1 MKTSHAFAAAAAIT
15 IFSGFWPANA
25 RPDSGQPTDS
35 GVIPV
40 TIVESEGRYTLFR
53 GGEPYLIKGAGI
65 PGWDVSRFA
74 AHGGNS
80 FRNWRDNRSPDGLKI
95 LDEAARHGLTV
106 AMCIPVGRER
116 HGFDYDD
123 EEAVA
128 RQFEMA
134 RNEVLRY
141 KDHPAL
147 LVWIIGNEP
156 DLSHT
161 NPKVFDAIN
170 DISEMIHELDGNHPT
185 TTALTFSFN
194 PEMISLV
201 KDRMPD
207 LDIISVQK
215 YADVINVPRYIE
227 EAGIDRP
234 YFVTEWG
241 PKGHWEVPKTS
252 WGAPLEATS
261 SEKAAHYLSNYQRA
275 IAAHPDRII
284 GSYAF
289 LWGQKQERT
298 PTWYGMFLE
307 DGSETETVDVMHY
320 VWNGEWPDNRSPRID
335 AMTLGSNSSD
345 QDVTLNA
352 GSSYL
357 AEVIAQDPD
366 GDPLSYRWEVMRES
380 GAQQE
385 GGDSEEIPEVLRGLI
400 EGAGGSVNVMAP
412 AEAGAYR
419 LFVYVHDGQGH
430 AGHANIP
437 FLVNETDSTSSG
449 I

>member
-1 MKTSHAFAAAAAIT
+1 MKAFIRKIVITAAV
-15 IFSGFWPANA
+15 FLLSGPGQAVA
-25 RPDSGQPTDS
+25 EQALQQEVESGA
-35 GVIPV
+35 IPV
-40 TIVESEGRYTLFR
+40 TVVNREGRYALHR
-53 GGEPYLIKGAGI
+53 DGQPYEIRGAGI
-65 PGWDVSRFA
+65 SGGDIASFA

-80 FRNWRDNRSPDGLKI
+80 FRNWRDNRLPDGLKV
-95 LDEAARHGLTV
+95 LDEAAAHGLTV

-147 LVWIIGNEP
+147 LAWIIGNEP
-156 DLSHT
+156 DLSYT

-170 DISEMIHELDGNHPT
+170 DISKMIHELDGNHPT

-194 PEMISLV
+194 PEMIGLV
-201 KDRMPD
+201 KDRLHD

-215 YADVINVPRYIE
+215 YADVVNVPRYIN

-234 YFVTEWG
+234 FFVTEWG
-241 PKGHWEVPKTS
+241 PKGHWEVSKTS
-252 WGAPLEATS
+252 WGAPIEPNS
-261 SEKAAHYLSNYQRA
+261 SEKAAHYLSNYQQT
-275 IAAHPDRII
+275 IAPHSDRII

-298 PTWYGMFLE
+298 PTWYGMFLK
-307 DGSETETVDVMHY
+307 DGSETETIDVMHY
-320 VWNGEWPDNRSPRID
+320 AWNGEWPANRSPRID
-335 AMTLGSNSSD
+335 AMALDSKRSD
-345 QDVTLNA
+345 QDVILAA
-352 GSSYL
+352 GASYPANVM
-357 AEVIAQDPD
+357 AEDPD
-366 GDPLSYRWEVMRES
+366 GDPLTYRWELMRES
-380 GAQQE
+380 AAKQE
-385 GGDSEEIPEVLRGLI
+385 GGDSEEIPEVLSGLI
-400 EGAGGSVNVMAP
+400 EGAGNSVSIMAP
-412 AEAGAYR
+412 AQPGAYR

-437 FLVNETDSTSSG
+437 FLVE
-449 I
+449 